1 VAEVILPHRLPSPL
15 RAIWAR
21 VALAL
26 GAILFVATITY
37 LDRGGFT
44 DSQGQE
50 IGLLEAFYYSTV
62 SVTTTGYGDIVPSTD
77 RARLITT
84 LLVTPARILF
94 LIVLVGTTVELLFS
108 KQREQFR
115 IKAWRRKL
123 TGQTVICGFGVKGRA
138 ALEALVG
145 QGVDRSDVVA
155 IDSDGDSVASASA
168 AGIVAV
174 HGDASRSEILE
185 QARVADAET
194 IIVCPHRDDAAVLMT
209 LTARQ
214 LNPRATIVA
223 SVREAENADLVK
235 QSGASSVIVSSGA
248 AGRLL
253 GLAARRPATVTVLE
267 DLLLVGHGLDLAERL
282 VGADEAGPRS
292 AIDESRPMLGLM
304 RGGKLLSF
312 DDPETETL
320 RAGDRLVIAESKSGP
335 EQD

>member
-1 VAEVILPHRLPSPL
+1 
-15 RAIWAR
+15 
-21 VALAL
+21 
-26 GAILFVATITY
+26 
-37 LDRGGFT
+37 
-44 DSQGQE
+44 
-50 IGLLEAFYYSTV
+50 
-62 SVTTTGYGDIVPSTD
+62 
-77 RARLITT
+77 
-84 LLVTPARILF
+84 
-94 LIVLVGTTVELLFS
+94 
-108 KQREQFR
+108 
-115 IKAWRRKL
+115 
-123 TGQTVICGFGVKGRA
+123 
-138 ALEALVG
+138 
-145 QGVDRSDVVA
+145 VVA

-320 RAGDRLVIAESKSGP
+320 RAGDRLVIAESKPGP